1 MHVEHSR
8 TSVYA
13 IEYHI
18 VFVTKYRRKVIADDI
33 KEDLY
38 SALVNI
44 CKKNK
49 TYQLQ
54 TINGEADHVHLLI
67 TTNPRQ
73 SIPVMIKQLKGAS
86 ARTILA
92 THPEIKQHL
101 WGGHFWSPT
110 YFIATASE
118 NTEQQI
124 KEYIATQDER

>member
-1 MHVEHSR
+1 MEVEHSR

-18 VFVTKYRRKVIADDI
+18 VFVTKYRRKVIAGDI

-38 SALVNI
+38 QALANV
-44 CKKNK
+44 CRKNK
-49 TYQLQ
+49 TYRIEA
-54 TINGEADHVHLLI
+54 INGEEDHVHLLI

-73 SIPVMIKQLKGAS
+73 SIPVMIKQLKGSS
-86 ARTILA
+86 AKTILA
-92 THPEIKQHL
+92 AHPEIKQQL

-110 YFIATASE
+110 YFIATVSE

-124 KEYIATQDER
+124 KDYIETQGDR